1 MMEAVVKQSPLFFVF
16 LIILWMDFFG
26 MDVQSFSLLRYC
38 FCIFSFQ
45 LSFNNAKNNAQNIEI
60 PTFCATFATV
70 LYIM

>member
-16 LIILWMDFFG
+16 LQSFGRFFIG
-26 MDVQSFSLLRYC
+26 MDVQHFPLLRYC
-38 FCIFSFQ
+38 FCIFRFQ